1 VVGDLWLLAAKIAR
15 KALGLNWL
23 TTEPEVFLLETS

>member
-1 VVGDLWLLAAKIAR
+1 MVSSLWLLSTKVAR

-23 TTEPEVFLLETS
+23 TAEPEVFLLETT